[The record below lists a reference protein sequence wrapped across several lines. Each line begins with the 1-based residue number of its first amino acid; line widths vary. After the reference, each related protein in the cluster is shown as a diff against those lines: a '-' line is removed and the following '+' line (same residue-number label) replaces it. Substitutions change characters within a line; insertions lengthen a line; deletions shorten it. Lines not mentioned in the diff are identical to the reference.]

1 MTLLSK
7 PSISMEDVR
16 NTIDTYIK
24 DLSDELYTLNKQVRL
39 YPHSPFN
46 KLTLSRSTTNLKS
59 PSKNSKLIL
68 IFPTSLNN
76 EAMRF
81 NEGFTTYLHHLSLYM
96 APKADVSTSTRSM
109 MPFLALG
116 MLVVTT

>member
-24 DLSDELYTLNKQVRL
+24 GLSDELYTLNKQ
-39 YPHSPFN
+39 
-46 KLTLSRSTTNLKS
+46 KS
-59 PSKNSKLIL
+59 LFKSSKLKL
-68 IFPTSLNN
+68 IFLTFLNDKATSFN
-76 EAMRF
+76 EAL
-81 NEGFTTYLHHLSLYM
+81 TTYLHPSSLYM
-96 APKADVSTSTRSM
+96 APKADASTLMRSM
-109 MPFLALG
+109 MPFPALA